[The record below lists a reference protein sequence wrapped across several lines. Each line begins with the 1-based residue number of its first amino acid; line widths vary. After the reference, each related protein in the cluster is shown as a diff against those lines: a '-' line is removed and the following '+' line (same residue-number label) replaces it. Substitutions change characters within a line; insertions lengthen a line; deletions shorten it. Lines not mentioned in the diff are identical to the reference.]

1 MGLPYVNATAAMG
14 GHLITVHLG
23 GALAVFGGI
32 ISPSPPTA
40 STHLENLHQARTR
53 PPGPHQATRPA
64 PGPQRCGKFSPYF
77 FLAMIQFSSVN
88 KACDFLTLKTK
99 NTWYAKF
106 EILHGKRFYFI
117 WRADLMP
124 FNHYHRTLICR
135 GDKEQILQKLAKIAN
150 SPILPT
156 LPTKALYRQTVSGSV
171 VVWDEPTE
179 NF

>member
-1 MGLPYVNATAAMG
+1 MRQIFPL
-14 GHLITVHLG
+14 
-23 GALAVFGGI
+23 
-32 ISPSPPTA
+32 
-40 STHLENLHQARTR
+40 
-53 PPGPHQATRPA
+53 
-64 PGPQRCGKFSPYF
+64 F

-99 NTWYAKF
+99 KTWYAKF

-135 GDKEQILQKLAKIAN
+135 GDKEQILQKLAKFAN

-171 VVWDEPTE
+171 VVWDEPGE